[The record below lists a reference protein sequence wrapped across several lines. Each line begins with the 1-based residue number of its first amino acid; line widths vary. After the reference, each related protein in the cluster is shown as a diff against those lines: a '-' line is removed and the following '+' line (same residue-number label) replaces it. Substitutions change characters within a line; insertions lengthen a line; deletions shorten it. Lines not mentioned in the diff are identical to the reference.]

1 MINFFKKKVNK
12 KNNNQILKLSE
23 KFPWI
28 STLDKNFIKLSYQDI
43 NIRIKEIQDF
53 KKYFNSTRG
62 LNQLSDLKNSLI
74 ASGYPENAV
83 QLEIDFFLEL
93 FNHNTIQNLLFNPTA
108 GLHVHQDNTNFRQK
122 IKINQEF
129 GLIRSSIGKVF
140 IVGSSNT
147 LLPVLTSMF
156 LSYIAG
162 NNTVVQLSSLHINCI
177 PNFIEN
183 LPFDG
188 VNHIHF
194 TNLYREKEEDLLI
207 IEALITQINW
217 NVINVWGGNESLDF
231 YNKIISKNTYR
242 PRIINMEPLTGA
254 LLIQQ
259 DYFEKN
265 LGTNIKNL
273 SSSIRVMGQ
282 QLCSSPTIG
291 FLINYNLNESIDN
304 IFKNL
309 ISDMEKNYNPVSSD
323 EGNSIKLDRMINI
336 ARDKGSKVYTSS
348 KYSNNICIIISEYQ
362 SVFNEYNSTHLLNI
376 HERRNFIEIICVENF
391 SQIYEIIN
399 DLFKNFSYKNTKK
412 IQTLLSFGDKNFD
425 FEVHQLA
432 SLIGAYRII
441 DSNYV
446 LRRHPMEF
454 FDNYN
459 LFSEFT
465 NSISLVGSKVENL

>member
-1 MINFFKKKVNK
+1 M
-12 KNNNQILKLSE
+12 
-23 KFPWI
+23 
-28 STLDKNFIKLSYQDI
+28 
-43 NIRIKEIQDF
+43 
-53 KKYFNSTRG
+53 
-62 LNQLSDLKNSLI
+62 SDLKNSLI

-93 FNHNTIQNLLFNPTA
+93 FDHNTIQNLLFNPAA

-162 NNTVVQLSSLHINCI
+162 NNTVVQLSSLHTNCI

-265 LGTNIKNL
+265 LVTNIKNL

-291 FLINYNLNESIDN
+291 FLINYNLNESIDS

-309 ISDMEKNYNPVSSD
+309 IIDMENNYNPVSSD

-348 KYSNNICIIISEYQ
+348 KYSNNICVIISEYQ

-399 DLFKNFSYKNTKK
+399 DLFKNFSYKDTKK

-441 DSNYV
+441 DSNFV

>member
-12 KNNNQILKLSE
+12 KNNNPIHNLSE

-43 NIRIKEIQDF
+43 NIRIKEIQNL
-53 KKYFNSTRG
+53 KKYFNSTKG

-93 FNHNTIQNLLFNPTA
+93 FDHNTIQNLLFNPAA

-162 NNTVVQLSSLHINCI
+162 NNTVVQLSSLHTNCI

-265 LGTNIKNL
+265 LVTNIKNL

-291 FLINYNLNESIDN
+291 FLINYNLNESLDS

-309 ISDMEKNYNPVSSD
+309 IIDMENNYNPVSSD

-399 DLFKNFSYKNTKK
+399 DLFKNFSYKDTKK

-441 DSNYV
+441 DSNFV

>member
-1 MINFFKKKVNK
+1 MINFFKIKVNK
-12 KNNNQILKLSE
+12 KNKNPILKLSE

-43 NIRIKEIQDF
+43 NIRIKEIQNL
-53 KKYFNSTRG
+53 KKYFNTTKG

-93 FNHNTIQNLLFNPTA
+93 FDHNTIQNLLFNPAA

-162 NNTVVQLSSLHINCI
+162 NNTVVQLSSLHTNCI

-231 YNKIISKNTYR
+231 YNKIISKNNYR

-265 LGTNIKNL
+265 LVTNIKNL

-399 DLFKNFSYKNTKK
+399 DLFKNFSYKDTKK

>member
-1 MINFFKKKVNK
+1 MINFFKKKEKIK
-12 KNNNQILKLSE
+12 KINHKIKLPE
-23 KFPWI
+23 IFPWI
-28 STLDKNFIKLSYQDI
+28 YKLEQNYINLSNQDI
-43 NIRIKEIQDF
+43 NIRINEILDL
-53 KKYFNSTRG
+53 KKYFKTQVG
-62 LNQLSDLKNSLI
+62 INQLLDLKDSLVT
-74 ASGYPENAV
+74 SGYPENAA

-93 FNHNTIQNLLFNPTA
+93 FEDETIKNLLFNDSA
-108 GLHVHQDNTNFRQK
+108 GLHIHQKNGYFNK
-122 IKINQEF
+122 KVKINKDF
-129 GLIRSSIGKVF
+129 GLIRTSIGKVF

-147 LLPVLTSMF
+147 LLPVLTSLF

-162 NNTVVQLSSLHINCI
+162 NNTVVQLSSLHVNCV
-177 PNFIEN
+177 PKLIEN
-183 LPFDG
+183 LPFNG
-188 VNHIHF
+188 AKHIHF
-194 TNLYREKEEDLLI
+194 TNLLREKEEDLSL
-207 IEALITQINW
+207 IEALVTNINW
-217 NVINVWGGNESLDF
+217 NVVNVWGGNNSIDF

-254 LLIQQ
+254 LIMQQ

-265 LGTNIKNL
+265 LNINIKNL

-304 IFKNL
+304 IFENL
-309 ISDMEKNYNPVSSD
+309 ILDIEQNYIPSSSD
-323 EGNSIKLDRMINI
+323 ESNSIKLDRMINI

-348 KYSNNICIIISEYQ
+348 KYSNNICIIISENQ
-362 SVFNEYNSTHLLNI
+362 SAFNEYNSSHLLNI
-376 HERRNFIEIICVENF
+376 HERRNFIEIVCVDNF
-391 SQIYEIIN
+391 SAIYQIIN
-399 DLFKNFSYKNTKK
+399 NLFENFSYKDTKK
-412 IQTLLSFGDKNFD
+412 IQTLLSFGDKSFD
-425 FEVHQLA
+425 LEVHQLA

-465 NSISLVGSKVENL
+465 NLISVVGSKVDNL

>member
-43 NIRIKEIQDF
+43 NIRIKEIQDL
-53 KKYFNSTRG
+53 KKYFNSTKG

-74 ASGYPENAV
+74 ANGYPENAV

-162 NNTVVQLSSLHINCI
+162 NNTVVQLSSLHTNCI

-265 LGTNIKNL
+265 LVTNIKNL

-399 DLFKNFSYKNTKK
+399 DLFKNFSYKDTKK

-465 NSISLVGSKVENL
+465 NSISLVGTKVENL

>member
-12 KNNNQILKLSE
+12 NNNNQILKLAE

-43 NIRIKEIQDF
+43 NIRIKEIQNL
-53 KKYFNSTRG
+53 KKYFNSTKG

-93 FNHNTIQNLLFNPTA
+93 FDHNTIQNLLFNPAA

-162 NNTVVQLSSLHINCI
+162 NNTVVQLSSLHTNCI

-242 PRIINMEPLTGA
+242 PRIINMEPLTGV

-265 LGTNIKNL
+265 LVTNIKNL

-291 FLINYNLNESIDN
+291 FLINYNLNESLDS

-309 ISDMEKNYNPVSSD
+309 IIDIENNYNPVSSD

-348 KYSNNICIIISEYQ
+348 KYSNNICVIISEYQ

-399 DLFKNFSYKNTKK
+399 DLFKNFSYKDTKK

-441 DSNYV
+441 DSNFV

>member
-1 MINFFKKKVNK
+1 M
-12 KNNNQILKLSE
+12 
-23 KFPWI
+23 
-28 STLDKNFIKLSYQDI
+28 
-43 NIRIKEIQDF
+43 
-53 KKYFNSTRG
+53 
-62 LNQLSDLKNSLI
+62 
-74 ASGYPENAV
+74 
-83 QLEIDFFLEL
+83 
-93 FNHNTIQNLLFNPTA
+93 
-108 GLHVHQDNTNFRQK
+108 
-122 IKINQEF
+122 
-129 GLIRSSIGKVF
+129 
-140 IVGSSNT
+140 
-147 LLPVLTSMF
+147 
-156 LSYIAG
+156 
-162 NNTVVQLSSLHINCI
+162 
-177 PNFIEN
+177 
-183 LPFDG
+183 
-188 VNHIHF
+188 
-194 TNLYREKEEDLLI
+194 
-207 IEALITQINW
+207 
-217 NVINVWGGNESLDF
+217 WGGNESLDF

-391 SQIYEIIN
+391 SQIYKIIN
-399 DLFKNFSYKNTKK
+399 DLFKNFSYKDTKK

>member
-43 NIRIKEIQDF
+43 NIRIKEIQNL
-53 KKYFNSTRG
+53 KKYFNSTKG

-188 VNHIHF
+188 VNNIHF

-399 DLFKNFSYKNTKK
+399 NLFKNFSYKNTKK

>member
-12 KNNNQILKLSE
+12 NNNNQILKLAE

-43 NIRIKEIQDF
+43 NIRIKEIQNL
-53 KKYFNSTRG
+53 KKYFNSTKG

-93 FNHNTIQNLLFNPTA
+93 FDHNTIQNLLFNPAA

-162 NNTVVQLSSLHINCI
+162 NNTVVQLSSLHTNCI

-242 PRIINMEPLTGA
+242 PRIINMEPLTGD

-265 LGTNIKNL
+265 LVTNIKNL

-291 FLINYNLNESIDN
+291 FLINYNLNESLDS

-309 ISDMEKNYNPVSSD
+309 IIDIENNYNPVSSD

-348 KYSNNICIIISEYQ
+348 KYSNNICVIISEYQ

-399 DLFKNFSYKNTKK
+399 DLFKNFSYKDTKK

-441 DSNYV
+441 DSNFV

>member
-43 NIRIKEIQDF
+43 NIRIKEIQNL
-53 KKYFNSTRG
+53 KKYFNSTKG

-93 FNHNTIQNLLFNPTA
+93 FDHNTIQNLLFNPAA

-162 NNTVVQLSSLHINCI
+162 NNTVVQLSSLHTNCI

-194 TNLYREKEEDLLI
+194 TNLYREKEEDLLL

-231 YNKIISKNTYR
+231 YNKVISKNTYR
-242 PRIINMEPLTGA
+242 PKIINMEPLTGA

-291 FLINYNLNESIDN
+291 FLINYNLNESLDS

-309 ISDMEKNYNPVSSD
+309 IIDMENNYNPVSSD

-399 DLFKNFSYKNTKK
+399 DLFKNFSYKDTKK

-441 DSNYV
+441 DSNFV

>member
-1 MINFFKKKVNK
+1 MINFFKKKEN
-12 KNNNQILKLSE
+12 KNNNKPKLHLSN

-28 STLDKNFIKLSYQDI
+28 SNLDKNFVKLSNQDI
-43 NIRIKEIQDF
+43 NIRINEINNLRD
-53 KKYFNSTRG
+53 YFNTSKG
-62 LNQLSDLKNSLI
+62 SNQLLDLKNSLVQ
-74 ASGYPENAV
+74 SGYPENAA

-93 FNHNTIQNLLFNPTA
+93 FDHNTIQNLLFNPAA

-162 NNTVVQLSSLHINCI
+162 NNTVVQLSSLHTNCI

-217 NVINVWGGNESLDF
+217 NVINLWGGNESLDF
-231 YNKIISKNTYR
+231 YNKVISKNTYR
-242 PRIINMEPLTGA
+242 PKIINMEPLTGA

-309 ISDMEKNYNPVSSD
+309 IIDMEKNYNPSSSD

-336 ARDKGSKVYTSS
+336 ARDKGSKVYTSL

-399 DLFKNFSYKNTKK
+399 DLFKNFSYKDTKK

-425 FEVHQLA
+425 LEVHQLA

-441 DSNYV
+441 DSNFV